1 LGRQY
6 PNEIPQREMKI
17 SMIAAIGKNAEIGR
31 NNDLLWHLPD
41 DFKWFI
47 KHTKG
52 KTVIMGRN
60 TMMSL
65 GKPLK
70 NRVNVVLSSSNE
82 GILPGFDYFTT
93 LEEALSGLKDE
104 EEVMIIGGG
113 KLYEYAL
120 PISHRLYIT
129 HVDKSFSDADTYFPK
144 ITKDWKDTYEEF
156 HPIDENHK
164 FSFTFKI
171 YERK

>member
-1 LGRQY
+1 
-6 PNEIPQREMKI
+6 
-17 SMIAAIGKNAEIGR
+17 MIAAIGENAEIGM

-70 NRVNVVLSSSNE
+70 NRVNVVLSSRNE
-82 GILPGFDYFTT
+82 DIIPGFDHFAT
-93 LEEALSGLKDE
+93 LEEALSGLKDQ

-113 KLYEYAL
+113 KLYDYAL
-120 PISHRLYIT
+120 PICQRLYIT
-129 HVDKSFSDADTYFPK
+129 HVDKSFDDADTYFPK
-144 ITKDWKDTYEEF
+144 ITEDWKVSYEEF
-156 HPIDENHK
+156 HSIDEKHK
-164 FSFTFKI
+164 SSFTFKI
-171 YERK
+171 YERS

>member
-1 LGRQY
+1 
-6 PNEIPQREMKI
+6 
-17 SMIAAIGKNAEIGR
+17 MIAAIGENAEIGR

-60 TMMSL
+60 TMNSL

-70 NRVNVVLSSSNE
+70 NRVNVVLSSKNE
-82 GILPGFDYFTT
+82 DIIPGFEYYAT
-93 LEEALSGLKDE
+93 LEEALKGLQKH

-120 PISHRLYIT
+120 PMSHRLYIT
-129 HVDKSFSDADTYFPK
+129 HVDKSFGDADTFFPK
-144 ITKDWKDTYEEF
+144 ITKDWNVTYEEF
-156 HPIDENHK
+156 HAVDETHK
-164 FSFTFKI
+164 LSFTFKV
-171 YERK
+171 YERN